1 MSRPRHLTRR
11 GGAFGVRFRIPR
23 DLETALGRAEIRRSL
38 HTSDRKVAEHRCLQ
52 ATAWFR
58 REVDRLRMAS
68 NPTRTDLERA
78 AYDFFGRL
86 KADLDQPRH
95 FDPDYFDLDV
105 AQAAEHA
112 KERIEQFDAELVANQ
127 FGFSSSA
134 SADEMLAEAGID
146 ASTLSPQSLF
156 AARQL
161 ACRALRA
168 QWQLY
173 RHQLDN
179 PAGQLADPDPL
190 FADVHVVSHSLPLSA
205 SPVVARSKG
214 PTLGMAVS
222 EYLDAKRPTIGKSQL
237 DEITRALGW
246 LGEALGED
254 TPLATI
260 SKESLRGFRDDL
272 TRINVTH
279 RGRKRPFKER
289 LTSVPDKQ
297 IKSQTYLRYWKS
309 VQSLFRWSEAEG
321 LRHDDP
327 AASLKLA
334 ARREDE
340 RRSPEP
346 FSEQELRKLFQTP
359 IFAGYRPP
367 RSFTVQGDCHLR
379 GAYWWFCVL
388 ALHTGLRAGEISQ
401 LLPDDFDFEAAVSHL
416 KVREEDASGAKVKQA
431 KTKAS
436 IRDVPLHPNL
446 IELGLAEFVEKSRKR
461 NPKARVFEIFRLG
474 QHERVSDGATKF
486 WGRYYRKFGLH
497 THGRSTHVFRHTF
510 AATLRNAGATE
521 EDLGALLG
529 HAGATI
535 TSTYGGGQSLTRKA
549 KTLTALDFGFDLVSA
564 LTNIESPTKSQ

>member
-1 MSRPRHLTRR
+1 M
-11 GGAFGVRFRIPR
+11 
-23 DLETALGRAEIRRSL
+23 
-38 HTSDRKVAEHRCLQ
+38 Q

-78 AYDFFGRL
+78 ARNFFGRL
-86 KADLDQPRH
+86 RADLDQPRH

-112 KERIEQFDAELVANQ
+112 KERIEQFDTELVANQ

-146 ASTLSPQSLF
+146 VTTLSPQSLF

-173 RHQLDN
+173 RHQLEN

-190 FADVHVVSHSLPLSA
+190 FVDDYAFSHPLPLSA
-205 SPVVARSKG
+205 PPAASRSKG

-222 EYLDAKRPTIGKSQL
+222 EYLETKKPTIGKSQL

-289 LTSVPDKQ
+289 LTSVPAKQ

-321 LRHDDP
+321 LREDDP

-346 FSEQELRKLFQTP
+346 FSEPELRKLFQTP
-359 IFAGYRPP
+359 VFAGYRPP
-367 RSFTVQGDCHLR
+367 RSFMVPGDCHLR

-401 LLPDDFDFEAAVSHL
+401 LLPDDFDFTAAVPHL

-446 IELGLAEFVEKSRKR
+446 IELGLAEFVAKGGKR

-474 QHERVSDGATKF
+474 QRERVSDGATKF
-486 WGRYYRKFGLH
+486 WGRYWRTFGLH
-497 THGRSTHVFRHTF
+497 KPGRSTHVFRHTF
-510 AATLRNAGATE
+510 AALLRSAGAAD
-521 EDLGALLG
+521 EDIGALLG
-529 HAGATI
+529 HVGSTI
-535 TSTYGGGQSLTRKA
+535 TATYGGGQALARKA
-549 KTLTALDFGFDLVSA
+549 KTLAALDFGFDVVKVLS
-564 LTNIESPTKSQ
+564 EPTKTD

>member
-1 MSRPRHLTRR
+1 MSRPLHLTRR
-11 GGAFGVRFRIPR
+11 AGVFGVRFRLPR
-23 DLETALGRAEIRRSL
+23 DLEIALGLAEIRRSL
-38 HTSDRKVAEHRCLQ
+38 HTKDRKVAEHRCLQ

-58 REVDRLRMAS
+58 REVHRLRMAS
-68 NPTRTDLERA
+68 NPTKADLERA
-78 AYDFFGRL
+78 AREFFGRL
-86 KADLDQPRH
+86 KADLDQPRK

-105 AQAAEHA
+105 AEAAEHA
-112 KERIEQFDAELVANQ
+112 KDRIEQFDAELVANQ
-127 FGFSSSA
+127 FGFSATA
-134 SADEMLAEAGID
+134 SADEMLADAGID
-146 ASTLSPQSLF
+146 VSTLPPQSLF
-156 AARQL
+156 VARQL

-173 RHQLDN
+173 RHQLVN
-179 PAGQLADPDPL
+179 PTGQLSDPDPL
-190 FADVHVVSHSLPLSA
+190 FASDQILAHQSPISA
-205 SPVVARSKG
+205 TPVTVNRKG

-222 EYLDAKRPTIGKSQL
+222 EYLESKKPTVGKSQL

-254 TPLATI
+254 TNLASI
-260 SKESLRGFRDDL
+260 SKDSLRGFRDDL

-289 LTSVPDKQ
+289 LTSVPTKQ

-309 VQSLFRWSEAEG
+309 VQSLFRWCEAEG
-321 LRHDDP
+321 LRDDDP
-327 AASLKLA
+327 AATLRLA

-346 FSEQELRKLFQTP
+346 FSEPELRKLFQTP
-359 IFAGYRPP
+359 IFAGYRAP
-367 RSFTVQGDCHLR
+367 RSFAVQGDCHLR

-401 LLPDDFDFEAAVSHL
+401 LLPDDFDFEAAVPHL
-416 KVREEDASGAKVKQA
+416 KVREVDSSGAKVKQA

-446 IELGLAEFVEKSRKR
+446 LELGLAEFVAKSRKR
-461 NPKARVFEIFRLG
+461 NAKARVFEIFRLG

-510 AATLRNAGATE
+510 AAALRNAGASE

-529 HAGATI
+529 HAGTSV

-549 KTLTALDFGFDLVSA
+549 KTMATLDFGFDVVKVLREQLGQA
-564 LTNIESPTKSQ
+564 